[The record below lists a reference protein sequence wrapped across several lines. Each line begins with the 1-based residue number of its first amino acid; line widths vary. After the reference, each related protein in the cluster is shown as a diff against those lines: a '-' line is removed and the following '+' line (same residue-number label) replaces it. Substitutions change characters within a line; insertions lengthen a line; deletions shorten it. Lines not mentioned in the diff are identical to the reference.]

1 VDSGV
6 LKSDKRGLRQIH
18 CSPIL
23 EIPSARDRL
32 YKKAQEVFAG
42 AERKIKMGMLLFEGG
57 FFLEASTPGIKGC
70 CVPGRGGDIWNRR

>member
-57 FFLEASTPGIKGC
+57 FFLEASTPVREAVELALKAAAC
-70 CVPGRGGDIWNRR
+70 LTW